1 MDNIIREQLAK
12 QILEVLKGL
21 DDGDVVNVWNE
32 YCERNNYYDDR
43 LESMD
48 LLNEIYAGQEPTEIL
63 RRAFYGHDQFGDNSE
78 FNPNRDYF
86 YFNGYGNLVSVEC
99 VGWNE
104 YTNKFMFD
112 RFDEDAVV
120 DYVLDNMDGLDCDEI
135 TEILD
140 NYENGI
146 D

>member
-1 MDNIIREQLAK
+1 MTETTRKQLEE

-21 DDGDVVNVWNE
+21 DDSDIVNVWNE

-48 LLNEIYAGQEPTEIL
+48 LLDEIYAGQEPTEIL
-63 RRAFYGHDQFGDNSE
+63 RRAFYGHDQFGDESE
-78 FNPNRDYF
+78 FNPNRDWF

-99 VGWNE
+99 VGWNDYANE
-104 YTNKFMFD
+104 FMFD
-112 RFDEDAVV
+112 RFDEDAVI
-120 DYVLDNMDGLDCDEI
+120 DYILDNMDALECDEI

-140 NYENGI
+140 DYENGI